1 MSQSLIIKL
10 KSYYP
15 NSIIDV
21 IIRPDIEK
29 LVNLM
34 PQINST
40 YILDVNHGKFGLF
53 ERISL
58 ANKLKNNKYTTSF
71 ILQNSFKSSLIPW
84 LANIPERI
92 GYLTEFRYF
101 LINRTTD
108 WSVNLLFVIDGPFE
122 NLLNIGPDLILEISN
137 HFLRFITGQ

>member
-1 MSQSLIIKL
+1 MNQNKKFLLIMPAWIGDVIMSQSLIIKL

-40 YILDVNHGKFGLF
+40 YILDVNH
-53 ERISL
+53 
-58 ANKLKNNKYTTSF
+58 
-71 ILQNSFKSSLIPW
+71 
-84 LANIPERI
+84 
-92 GYLTEFRYF
+92 
-101 LINRTTD
+101 
-108 WSVNLLFVIDGPFE
+108 
-122 NLLNIGPDLILEISN
+122 
-137 HFLRFITGQ
+137 